1 MKPCIIILIIS
12 FSFLSGCNS
21 AQTVTN
27 TSKNQH
33 EIADSAPAQVQKAAP
48 HNSISVEPTE
58 SKKERALRELLS
70 EDTTYQQAHT
80 LNSSDPEDLFIL
92 YKSKIIN
99 SWTAPKDI
107 TTEAHLILDIQMSA
121 DGTISSIKTDQTSG
135 SHQFDNSAILAVRS
149 IGIFSEVKDLS
160 EDDYNKYFKFH
171 KIKFS
176 PLIPR
181 SN

>member
-1 MKPCIIILIIS
+1 MKPCIITLIIP

-21 AQTVTN
+21 AQTVIN
-27 TSKNQH
+27 TNQH
-33 EIADSAPAQVQKAAP
+33 EIADGTPAQVQKAPP

-80 LNSSDPEDLFIL
+80 LNSSNAEDLLIL
-92 YKSKIIN
+92 YKSRIIN
-99 SWTAPKDI
+99 NWTAPKDI

-149 IGIFSEVKDLS
+149 VGIFSEVKYLS
-160 EDDYNKYFKFH
+160 EGDYNKYFKFH

-176 PLIPR
+176 PPISH

>member
-1 MKPCIIILIIS
+1 MKPCIITLIIS
-12 FSFLSGCNS
+12 FSFLSDCNP
-21 AQTVTN
+21 AQTVIN
-27 TSKNQH
+27 TNQH
-33 EIADSAPAQVQKAAP
+33 EIADDTPAQVQKAAP

-80 LNSSDPEDLFIL
+80 PNSSNPEDLFIL

-99 SWTAPKDI
+99 NWTTPKDI
-107 TTEAHLILDIQMSA
+107 TTEAHLTLDIQMSA
-121 DGTISSIKTDQTSG
+121 DGTISSIKIGQTSG
-135 SHQFDNSAILAVRS
+135 SYQFDNSAILAVRS
-149 IGIFSEVKDLS
+149 VGIFSEVKGLS
-160 EDDYNKYFKFH
+160 EGDYKKYFKFH

-176 PLIPR
+176 PPIPH